1 MAYSLYG
8 GLLFCLGDYF
18 GFCYRQFLGLTWI
31 LSFLVLLSIIG
42 LYFYNK
48 TKNLKEVLCFVAAFI
63 FVCGWTVGAAGG
75 RIGTND
81 IEKYLNQEVVVSG
94 TIIPGTVKELEDG
107 AISLR
112 MDCELIKQDDKT
124 LTTNGSLRLA
134 ITKVPRN
141 SKIRTLGYGRLN
153 VQGEIKPILG
163 FANPGVFDTEIA
175 AKVQG
180 IGGRMSIRAEQVR
193 YIDIQR
199 PWFSYLAAVAN
210 SMRSQLK
217 KVMPEKDAAILAGM
231 TLGGYDGIDEDTV
244 RNFSTTGIVHILSVS
259 GSHVALLIGFVL
271 SLLGTLRV
279 RKNLSVA
286 IAAATVMGYCLIC
299 GFSPPVMR
307 SALMGMAMLLGLVLQ
322 RNEDSGAVLAL
333 VAISMLCYRPMWIL
347 DIGFQLSFAS
357 TGGLIYLFPSVK
369 AWLEK
374 YMPKYFADALA
385 VTIAAQ
391 LAVLPLLVH
400 YFHQL
405 SISSLAANLIVVP
418 VVEFIVLLTM
428 AGLFLCFIVKPLG
441 IILLMVASLLLGP
454 ALTVTN
460 WIAGWPLANI
470 NIARTPF
477 VTALVYYLLL
487 ICSFRVWPLDGFT
500 DYERK
505 IVMALTCLVIL
516 LPGLT
521 MHFVRQPFTVYF
533 IDVGQGDAAL
543 IITEDKKT
551 ILVDTGGLRGNYD
564 TGERIIIPFLR
575 YLGINKLDVLTLSH
589 GHHDHTGGA
598 AAVARSIPIG
608 CVLLPREE
616 PSQDVSALLNFIK
629 DKSQIKYLSSGQQYN
644 LGSCQID
651 IIEAPLA
658 STLEEKHNE
667 NESSAIMKI
676 TEGGKSIIFTG
687 DATEEEETAAS
698 GGLIK
703 ADVLKVSHH
712 GSKTSSSFEFLQ
724 AVQPGLA
731 VISVGADNKFGH
743 PAPETLEKLQAIGAK
758 VLRTD
763 SAGNIKVVFDGSN
776 CAWYSYR
783 YQGKYF

>member
-1 MAYSLYG
+1 
-8 GLLFCLGDYF
+8 
-18 GFCYRQFLGLTWI
+18 
-31 LSFLVLLSIIG
+31 
-42 LYFYNK
+42 
-48 TKNLKEVLCFVAAFI
+48 
-63 FVCGWTVGAAGG
+63 
-75 RIGTND
+75 
-81 IEKYLNQEVVVSG
+81 
-94 TIIPGTVKELEDG
+94 
-107 AISLR
+107 
-112 MDCELIKQDDKT
+112 
-124 LTTNGSLRLA
+124 
-134 ITKVPRN
+134 
-141 SKIRTLGYGRLN
+141 
-153 VQGEIKPILG
+153 
-163 FANPGVFDTEIA
+163 
-175 AKVQG
+175 
-180 IGGRMSIRAEQVR
+180 
-193 YIDIQR
+193 
-199 PWFSYLAAVAN
+199 
-210 SMRSQLK
+210 
-217 KVMPEKDAAILAGM
+217 
-231 TLGGYDGIDEDTV
+231 
-244 RNFSTTGIVHILSVS
+244 
-259 GSHVALLIGFVL
+259 
-271 SLLGTLRV
+271 
-279 RKNLSVA
+279 
-286 IAAATVMGYCLIC
+286 
-299 GFSPPVMR
+299 
-307 SALMGMAMLLGLVLQ
+307 
-322 RNEDSGAVLAL
+322 
-333 VAISMLCYRPMWIL
+333 
-347 DIGFQLSFAS
+347 
-357 TGGLIYLFPSVK
+357 
-369 AWLEK
+369 
-374 YMPKYFADALA
+374 
-385 VTIAAQ
+385 
-391 LAVLPLLVH
+391 
-400 YFHQL
+400 
-405 SISSLAANLIVVP
+405 
-418 VVEFIVLLTM
+418 
-428 AGLFLCFIVKPLG
+428 
-441 IILLMVASLLLGP
+441 MVASLLLGP

-487 ICSFRVWPLDGFT
+487 ICLFRVWPLDGLT

-521 MHFVRQPFTVYF
+521 MHFVRQSFTVYF

-589 GHHDHTGGA
+589 GHHDHAGGA

-629 DKSQIKYLSSGQQYN
+629 DKSQIKCLASGQQYN

-658 STLEEKHNE
+658 STLEENHNE

-687 DATEEEETAAS
+687 DATEEEEIAAS
-698 GGLIK
+698 GGPIK

-712 GSKTSSSFEFLQ
+712 GSKTSSSFEFLH

-763 SAGNIKVVFDGSN
+763 QAGNIKVVFDGSN
-776 CAWYSYR
+776 CTWYSYR